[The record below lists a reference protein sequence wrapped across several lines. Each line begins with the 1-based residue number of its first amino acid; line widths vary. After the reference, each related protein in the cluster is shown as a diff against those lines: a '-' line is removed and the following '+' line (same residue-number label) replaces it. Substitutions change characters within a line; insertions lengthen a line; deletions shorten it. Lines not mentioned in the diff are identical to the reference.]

1 MTDTTNRYNATLDSD
16 QTDAT
21 ATAPAAPR
29 PRIRVGAIVWG
40 MIVCITAATT
50 LIVVSSQQHRAAFG
64 DWLGELTPDS
74 VGILVLVAAGILLL
88 LLGLVS
94 LIRQAQRRTE
104 SR

>member
-1 MTDTTNRYNATLDSD
+1 MTDTTNLFDATFDSD

-21 ATAPAAPR
+21 ATAPVAPR

-50 LIVVSSQQHRAAFG
+50 LIVVNSRQLRGSFA